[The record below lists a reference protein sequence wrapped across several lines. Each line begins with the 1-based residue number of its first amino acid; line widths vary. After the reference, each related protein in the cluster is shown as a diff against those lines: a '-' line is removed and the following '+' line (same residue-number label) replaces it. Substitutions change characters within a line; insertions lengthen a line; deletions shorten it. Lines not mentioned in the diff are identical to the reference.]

1 MSKSLT
7 PQGQNPYRA
16 IGARLAVVLRQ
27 GKGQGSSAA
36 RLQAIAADL
45 LGDRAELLTP
55 LKDLVSRPGFEL
67 LVAKAGSGRGVV
79 ERRALLADMEKT
91 YSPGVINALEEL
103 VNGFL
108 DLPKAASSLPTQ
120 EKVELDSTLN
130 THEQENLSPQQ
141 QIDPSV
147 AAESE
152 AKLRKPISNTRPVAW
167 VLGSCATIATL
178 AVISTATIRSQ
189 LICAAFG
196 LCQGSDQPTAV
207 QQTLQ
212 AARLA
217 VSELENADS
226 LMSYRIAAD
235 KLDLELQRLRS
246 ETLSSKQRE
255 QQAELFRIRQKARE
269 ALLQD
274 EADQEQLKKAA
285 AALASARQLEGSDQ
299 MVQLITAEQ
308 LLQSIAA
315 EGFAAAAANSLRE
328 EVAKLHAES
337 PKIAEEPVEEVQSQR
352 RPSSAASSSQ
362 SPTGAI
368 ATPPAARPATPAPA
382 TDSGGEWRDQP
393 LF

>member
-1 MSKSLT
+1 MT
-7 PQGQNPYRA
+7 PQEQNQYRA
-16 IGARLAVVLRQ
+16 IGGRLAVVLRQ
-27 GKGQGSSAA
+27 RKGQVSSAA

-45 LGDRAELLTP
+45 LGDRTELLVP

-67 LVAKAGSGRGVV
+67 LVEKAGSGRGVV
-79 ERRALLADMEKT
+79 ERRALLADMERT
-91 YSPGVINALEEL
+91 YSPAVINALEEL

-108 DLPKAASSLPTQ
+108 DLPKAASSLPKH
-120 EKVELDSTLN
+120 ENVELDSTLM
-130 THEQENLSPQQ
+130 TDDDLSEYSVKQQ
-141 QIDPSV
+141 SQRLV

-152 AKLRKPISNTRPVAW
+152 DKLQQPITGTRPFAL
-167 VLGSCATIATL
+167 VLSGCAAIATL
-178 AVISTATIRSQ
+178 VAISTVVVRSE
-189 LICAAFG
+189 LICTAFG
-196 LCQGSDQPTAV
+196 LCQGSSQPTAV

-226 LMSYRIAAD
+226 LMSYRSAANELE
-235 KLDLELQRLRS
+235 KELQRLRS
-246 ETLSSKQRE
+246 ETLSPEQRE
-255 QQAELFRIRQKARE
+255 QQSNLSKIRRE
-269 ALLQD
+269 ARAAVLQG
-274 EADQEQLKKAA
+274 EADQQQLKKAA
-285 AALASARQLEGSDQ
+285 AALASARQLKGVDKK
-299 MVQLITAEQ
+299 VQLNTAEKT
-308 LLQSIAA
+308 LQSIAA
-315 EGFAAAAANSLRE
+315 ESFTAAEANSLRAQ
-328 EVAKLHAES
+328 VAKLHAES

>member
-1 MSKSLT
+1 MT
-7 PQGQNPYRA
+7 PQEQNQYRS

-27 GKGQGSSAA
+27 GKGESSSAP

-79 ERRALLADMEKT
+79 ERRALLADMERT
-91 YSPGVINALEEL
+91 YSRAVIDALEEL

-108 DLPKAASSLPTQ
+108 DLPQDASSLPIQ
-120 EKVELDSTLN
+120 EKVKADSTLN
-130 THEQENLSPQQ
+130 AHEQENLSPQK
-141 QIDPSV
+141 QIEPSV
-147 AAESE
+147 ATESE
-152 AKLRKPISNTRPVAW
+152 AKLRKPVSNFRPIAW
-167 VLGSCATIATL
+167 VLGGCATIATL

-189 LICAAFG
+189 LICIAFG
-196 LCQGSDQPTAV
+196 LCQGIDQPTAV
-207 QQTLQ
+207 QQTLK

-226 LMSYRIAAD
+226 LMSYRIAANE
-235 KLDLELQRLRS
+235 LDLELQRLRS
-246 ETLSSKQRE
+246 ETLSSRQLE

-269 ALLQD
+269 ALLQN

-299 MVQLITAEQ
+299 MVELITAEQ
-308 LLQSIAA
+308 TLQSISAESFTAA
-315 EGFAAAAANSLRE
+315 QANSLRAQ
-328 EVAKLHAES
+328 VAKLQAEK
-337 PKIAEEPVEEVQSQR
+337 PKTVEEPVAEMQPKL
-352 RPSSAASSSQ
+352 RPRSAASSRPPS
-362 SPTGAI
+362 TGAI
-368 ATPPAARPATPAPA
+368 ATPPAARPTTPAPA